1 MENKLETF
9 VIISKKNEPER
20 YKNFLKQ
27 VVKNEL
33 HTFLNITYF
42 GYCWKNDVTNEIR
55 EKYCK
60 SDRTMKKHG
69 RNMQDK
75 PLTSGEISLFLNYIE
90 CLKTIREKY
99 NEGLFLLIE
108 SDTIFKDNF
117 NKEKVENI
125 VNDIKKISDLDILNI
140 GTGVEKYFI
149 LRGYP
154 KTEPIIIN
162 ENKYYK
168 ENLNKGMEGV
178 VWTYKSIC
186 KFLKY
191 FEEKNDIDG
200 PIDTKIDVLS
210 QHLHKFN
217 IFWSET
223 PLLFGGST
231 DNKYF
236 KRTLN

>member
-1 MENKLETF
+1 MEEKLETF
-9 VIISKKNEPER
+9 VIISKKNESER
-20 YKNFLKQ
+20 YKNCLNQ

-33 HTFLNITYF
+33 HTFLNIKYF
-42 GYCWKNDVTNEIR
+42 NYCWKNDITQKIR

-60 SDRTMKKHG
+60 SDWTMKKHG
-69 RNMQDK
+69 RNMKDK
-75 PLTSGEISLFLNYIE
+75 PLTQGEISLFLNYIE

-99 NEGLFLLIE
+99 NEGLFLFIE

-117 NKEKVENI
+117 NKKNI
-125 VNDIKKISDLDILNI
+125 IKYSKRYKKNRRFGYIKYRYRCRKIFYSTWLSQNS
-140 GTGVEKYFI
+140 TNY
-149 LRGYP
+149 
-154 KTEPIIIN
+154 IN
-162 ENKYYK
+162 KNKYYK

-178 VWTYKSIC
+178 IWKYESVC

-191 FEEKNDIDG
+191 FEENNDIDG

-210 QHLHKFN
+210 QYLNKFN

-231 DNKYF
+231 NNKYF
-236 KRTLN
+236 QRSLN